1 MKKLGAGSFQ
11 LEPDGFSIHTLE
23 IVKKLSN
30 KEYKRIRDSIYQKC
44 PKGEMYSDRGW
55 QGEGERYR
63 CKWFWREG
71 LRINLEKNVHK
82 QVSTCYL
89 RIAVNPRKL
98 IDPSSSYL
106 GILPPDEES
115 IRTMSEK
122 FTMLLKDSG
131 LPCALNAYQLS
142 RVDLCVNIR
151 CDTSKLFKEL
161 LRVMRKLPTPPK
173 YERYYYKGSDR
184 KAANRYNKH
193 HITFKHESRELVVYG
208 DRVLHGFDE
217 EQQSYL
223 ELGEN
228 YPVVFF
234 NNPYE
239 KMAHPYHYERYFRD
253 KNVLTIYINYGFF
266 SLKLGRN
273 IVKMDIYSAI
283 WKVCIDS
290 PENYADLVKQQA
302 IKGRNALITG
312 YIKMDRLADFS
323 TVPHERKM
331 IIIAPHHT
339 VMGWKELDISNFL
352 MYSDFFAELPS
363 HYPEIDFVF
372 RPHPLLFT
380 ICWKNTYGHVSRL
393 IHILYVLR
401 KVQIADMMIVGII
414 CNFLQIVML

>member
-115 IRTMSEK
+115 IRTMNEK

-173 YERYYYKGSDR
+173 YERCYYKGSDR

-193 HITFKHESRELVVYG
+193 HITFKHESRELVVYDKTYQIVENG
-208 DRVLHGFDE
+208 LQLDVEKLPKGILRFEIHELRERV
-217 EQQSYL
+217 SKI
-223 ELGEN
+223 
-228 YPVVFF
+228 
-234 NNPYE
+234 E
-239 KMAHPYHYERYFRD
+239 K
-253 KNVLTIYINYGFF
+253 
-266 SLKLGRN
+266 KLGTT
-273 IVKMDIYSAI
+273 DIESLLMY
-283 WKVCIDS
+283 
-290 PENYADLVKQQA
+290 
-302 IKGRNALITG
+302 
-312 YIKMDRLADFS
+312 YIKESEKYITRCFRRAFPDDRFMQPDALNELICREADTGLLEGMMRLA
-323 TVPHERKM
+323 M
-331 IIIAPHHT
+331 
-339 VMGWKELDISNFL
+339 L
-352 MYSDFFAELPS
+352 MTRIKSLEKG
-363 HYPEIDFVF
+363 EE
-372 RPHPLLFT
+372 
-380 ICWKNTYGHVSRL
+380 K
-393 IHILYVLR
+393 LR
-401 KVQIADMMIVGII
+401 KEGYDAEAVLAQFRKLGVSPIPLRKKFCAKTMPGPSTLLQKIAHRNV
-414 CNFLQIVML
+414 VVW

>member
-1 MKKLGAGSFQ
+1 MKGIVLAGGSGTRLYPLTMVTSKQ
-11 LEPDGFSIHTLE
+11 LLPIYDKPMVYYLFTPLRSLFRLAAKDFYLVGTIWRKAENRVRKK
-23 IVKKLSN
+23 VKWSQWCRQAAQLQDLFPAKIEAI
-30 KEYKRIRDSIYQKC
+30 K
-44 PKGEMYSDRGW
+44 
-55 QGEGERYR
+55 ERYQ
-63 CKWFWREG
+63 REKIPVAFIVIYSTTFPSEPVFEKM
-71 LRINLEKNVHK
+71 LHSERFDPYIIVSPDMQRSLEHKIN
-82 QVSTCYL
+82 TY
-89 RIAVNPRKL
+89 RK
-98 IDPSSSYL
+98 SY
-106 GILPPDEES
+106 
-115 IRTMSEK
+115 
-122 FTMLLKDSG
+122 
-131 LPCALNAYQLS
+131 A
-142 RVDLCVNIR
+142 DL
-151 CDTSKLFKEL
+151 TA
-161 LRVMRKLPTPPK
+161 M
-173 YERYYYKGSDR
+173 
-184 KAANRYNKH
+184 
-193 HITFKHESRELVVYG
+193 YG

-266 SLKLGRN
+266 SLKFGRN